1 MTTLVWQDYLAIVI
15 FVIFVLGVGLFS
27 SRRSKADLSGYF
39 LASRSMHWLPV
50 GASMFA
56 SNVGSSLFLGVA
68 GSGAA
73 GGVGV
78 AAYELSAIYVL
89 IFLGWFFVPVY
100 LSSGVFTMPEYL
112 RQRFGGQRIRVY
124 LAVLSLLLYIF
135 TKISGDLFAGALFI
149 QEVVGES
156 SPTVLY
162 SSALGILAM
171 SGLFTIVGGL
181 TAVMWTDFVQTI
193 LILIG
198 AVVIMILSYIRI
210 GGFGAIVDQFP
221 YAMPSK
227 LVYNSE
233 NRTCGLPTPYAFHL
247 LRPASDSDYP
257 WTGTIFG
264 IAILGTWHWCTDQVI
279 VQRTLTSRNIIHAK
293 AGCVFTSWLKILPIW
308 LLVFPGMAA
317 RILFPDEVACVD
329 PEECK
334 KICGSPAGCSN
345 LAFIKLVMNLLP
357 IGFRGCILAVILAAI
372 MSSLTSVFNSASTIF
387 TIDIWATLRRGA
399 WKNKP
404 SRQVE
409 IEQVIVGRMSVFVVV
424 VVSVLWIP
432 IIQNFSN
439 SQLYVYAQS
448 ITSFLVP
455 PITAVF
461 LLAVFWSRANEPGA
475 FWGLMLG
482 LVVGM
487 TRFIM
492 EFGYV
497 IPPCGSG
504 LPDPRPD
511 FIKIIVGNFNF
522 LNFSILLFFLT
533 LLTNIAVS
541 YITAPI
547 PASCLHRLTYQTR
560 NSLEL
565 RVPIQNLRDGAEESS
580 DITNN
585 QTPDYDNQGETSA
598 MTSAFVRL
606 CCMHKESNAQA
617 KTVAVETHEEHM
629 TRVKTFMTEDPKEK
643 RLVDISAAAVV
654 LTCTFVYGFY
664 G

>member
-1 MTTLVWQDYLAIVI
+1 MTTLVWQDYVAIVI
-15 FVIFVLGVGLFS
+15 FVVFVLGVGLIS

-39 LASRSMHWLPV
+39 LASRSMNWLPV

-78 AAYELSAIYVL
+78 AAYELNAIYVL
-89 IFLGWFFVPVY
+89 ILLGWFFVPVY
-100 LSSGVFTMPEYL
+100 LSSGVYTMPEYL

-124 LAVLSLLLYIF
+124 LAVLSLLLYVF
-135 TKISGDLFAGALFI
+135 TKISGDLFAGSLFI

-156 SPTVLY
+156 SSLVLY
-162 SSALGILAM
+162 SSVLGILAM
-171 SGLFTIVGGL
+171 SGLFTIIGGL

-198 AVVIMILSYIRI
+198 AIVIMILSYIRI
-210 GGFGAIVDQFP
+210 GGFENIMAKYP

-227 LVYNSE
+227 LVYDSQ
-233 NRTCGLPTPYAFHL
+233 NRTCGQPTQYAFHL
-247 LRPASDSDYP
+247 LRPATDPDYP

-293 AGCVFTSWLKILPIW
+293 AGCILTSWLKILPIW

-334 KICGSPAGCSN
+334 RICGSPAGCSN

-357 IGFRGCILAVILAAI
+357 VGLRGCILAVILAAI

-387 TIDIWATLRRGA
+387 TIDIWATLRRSA
-399 WKNKP
+399 WKKKTK
-404 SRQVE
+404 RHVE
-409 IEQVIVGRMSVFVVV
+409 IEQLIVGRMSVFVIV
-424 VVSVLWIP
+424 VVSILWIP

-461 LLAVFWSRANEPGA
+461 LLAVFWARTNEPGA

-492 EFGYV
+492 EFGYI

-504 LPDPRPD
+504 LPDPRPE
-511 FIKIIVGNFNF
+511 FIKTIVGNFNF

-533 LLTNIAVS
+533 LCTSICVS
-541 YITAPI
+541 YITPPI
-547 PASCLHRLTYQTR
+547 PERCLYRLTFQSL
-560 NSLEL
+560 NSLEM
-565 RVPIQNLRDGAEESS
+565 REPIQKHGSHTEENASNTNGQPPEASS
-580 DITNN
+580 IE
-585 QTPDYDNQGETSA
+585 TPAVPGLMA
-598 MTSAFVRL
+598 RL
-606 CCMHKESNAQA
+606 CCMAAEAKKEA
-617 KTVAVETHEEHM
+617 KIVAPETHEEHM
-629 TRVKTFMTEDPKEK
+629 ARVRSFMTETPVQK
-643 RLVDISAAAVV
+643 RVVNISAVVV
-654 LTCTFVYGFY
+654 LLVCTFVYGFY